1 MSKPPESQHTT
12 AQAIVRWYESK
23 PQTHRP
29 HLGAS
34 LIGHDC
40 ERFIWNTFRWALAPK
55 FPGRVLRLFN
65 TGVREEARLVEEL
78 RGIGAT
84 VWETDPGTGDQWRVS
99 ACDGHFGG
107 SLDGVAQGLPE
118 APKTAAVLEFKTHGH
133 KSFTDLIAQ
142 KLRKSKPQHFDQMTV
157 YMGLMDLERGL
168 YMAVDKDTDD
178 VYTEWVHFDQ
188 ERFDVLL
195 DRAQRMIS
203 ATEPPPKLSEDP
215 AHWGCKK
222 YGRPCTFHAVCHG
235 NTAAEPNCRTCC
247 HATPVAN
254 AAWRCELHNKQLPEA
269 NQRAGCNAHLM
280 IPALV
285 PYAEPVDGGENWV
298 GYRHRES
305 GVLFTN
311 GQAEVPGHGPNFGSK
326 ELHHC
331 PGELVAEMAGFKDQF
346 PGARVVK
353 PEKIVTG
360 TAFDD
365 MESDDLDKVAT
376 KPEHPARKAA
386 RGRAAAALKALEGMK

>member
-1 MSKPPESQHTT
+1 M
-12 AQAIVRWYESK
+12 
-23 PQTHRP
+23 
-29 HLGAS
+29 GAS

-40 ERFIWNTFRWALAPK
+40 ERYIWLTFRWALTPT
-55 FPGRVLRLFN
+55 FPGRVLRIFE
-65 TGVREEARLVEEL
+65 TGKREESRLVEEL

-84 VWETDPGTGDQWRVS
+84 VWETDPDTGDQWRVS
-99 ACDGHFGG
+99 ACNGHFGG

-118 APKTAAVLEFKTHGH
+118 APKTPAVLEFKTHGH

-142 KLRKSKPQHFDQMTV
+142 RLRKSKPQHFDQMTV
-157 YMGLMDLERGL
+157 YMGLMNLERGL

-188 ERFDVLL
+188 ERFNVLL
-195 DRAQRMIS
+195 EKAQRLIDS
-203 ATEPPPKLSEDP
+203 TEPPAKLSEDP
-215 AHWGCKK
+215 AHWQCKM

-235 NTAAEPNCRTCC
+235 DKAAEANCRTCC
-247 HATPVAN
+247 HATPVEN
-254 AAWRCELHNKQLPEA
+254 AAWRCEVHNKQLPDA

-285 PYAEPVDGGENWV
+285 PYAEPVDGGEGWV
-298 GYRHRES
+298 GYRHRTS
-305 GVLFTN
+305 GTLFTN
-311 GQAEVPGHGPNFGSK
+311 GQAEVPGHGPNFASK

-331 PGELVAEMAGFKDQF
+331 PGQLIADMAGFKDQF

-353 PEKIVTG
+353 PTTPAG
-360 TAFDD
+360 TVFDD
-365 MESDDLDKVAT
+365 MPSDDLDAVPT
-376 KPEHPARKAA
+376 KAEHPVRKAA